1 MMYLCLL
8 LAHSRAI
15 TFATTGVFWVGLKSW
30 VGFVLCSERRIPAK
44 QACRCAGDL
53 LTHHS
58 IQELCS
64 TQRPCFW
71 LLTCHV
77 VQADMAK
84 TQLDAEKLRME
95 DDRERD
101 RMAQDLAIKAAELLA
116 KTGVQLDLNA
126 IKREQQMPRMPFVP
140 NQTAGF

>member
-1 MMYLCLL
+1 MAFL
-8 LAHSRAI
+8 
-15 TFATTGVFWVGLKSW
+15 
-30 VGFVLCSERRIPAK
+30 
-44 QACRCAGDL
+44 QAEQMKMSAR
-53 LTHHS
+53 
-58 IQELCS
+58 
-64 TQRPCFW
+64 
-71 LLTCHV
+71 

-84 TQLDAEKLRME
+84 TQLDAEKMRM
-95 DDRERD
+95 DDDLERD